1 MAANGTPMSN
11 SSRGKT
17 KSSEATRRIRTKVEA
32 AQEAHSSRKKA
43 KNRQREIIT
52 HTTPKTLADGALRLC
67 VALL

>member
-1 MAANGTPMSN
+1 MSN

-17 KSSEATRRIRTKVEA
+17 KSSEATRRIRTKMGA

-43 KNRQREIIT
+43 RNRQRETIT